1 MSSRGRERTLE
12 EKYRAWPP
20 GLYSLSPHPGQ
31 IRQYRRLAKQG
42 VATVPDLLAKY
53 DALHRR
59 TQRVALEAAGFTG
72 DRRLVPLLARVFRDD
87 AGLRKHAAM
96 SLGYLGG
103 KRAVTFALSVL
114 SRELAS
120 ERMDPALYEPAFWA
134 LSSTMYAEDAAVL
147 SSFLD
152 VFEREDA
159 SPQVRSTVLD
169 KLGAALDPSEVDR
182 RSSLFRRARRLALA
196 ALDDPGD
203 EVRFFAIYA
212 VGQMG
217 LTEALPR
224 LKRMARS
231 DTGSCL
237 GLWTIAEEAQ
247 DVISHLTTG
256 WWPDREPRTGRI
268 LDAPP
273 AADATE

>member
-20 GLYSLSPHPGQ
+20 GPYPLPPRPSR

-42 VATVPDLLAKY
+42 VATVPELLAKY
-53 DALHRR
+53 DSLHRR

-72 DRRLVPLLARVFRDD
+72 DRRLVPLLARVFQDD
-87 AGLRKHAAM
+87 AGLRMDAAM

-103 KRAVTFALSVL
+103 KRAIKFALSVL
-114 SRELAS
+114 SGELAS
-120 ERMDPALYEPAFWA
+120 ERMDPAFYEPAFWA
-134 LSSTMYAEDAAVL
+134 LSSMCTEDASVL

-152 VFEREDA
+152 LFERGDA

-169 KLGAALDPSEVDR
+169 RLGVMLDPSEVDR
-182 RSSLFRRARRLALA
+182 RSAGFRRARRVALA
-196 ALDDPGD
+196 ALDDPED

-217 LTEALPR
+217 LTEALPK

-237 GLWTIAEEAQ
+237 GLWTVAEEAR
-247 DVISHLTTG
+247 DVISYFTTG

-273 AADATE
+273 AADSAE

>member
-12 EKYRAWPP
+12 ERYRAWPP

-59 TQRVALEAAGFTG
+59 TQRVALEAAGFT
-72 DRRLVPLLARVFRDD
+72 RLVPLLARVFRDD

-169 KLGAALDPSEVDR
+169 KLGAALDNLGEQV
-182 RSSLFRRARRLALA
+182 
-196 ALDDPGD
+196 LD
-203 EVRFFAIYA
+203 
-212 VGQMG
+212 
-217 LTEALPR
+217 L
-224 LKRMARS
+224 
-231 DTGSCL
+231 
-237 GLWTIAEEAQ
+237 
-247 DVISHLTTG
+247 
-256 WWPDREPRTGRI
+256 
-268 LDAPP
+268 
-273 AADATE
+273 